1 MNIRVASLLIAVWG
15 LSATNLCAQDRSKV
29 ARIGVLVSGS
39 EATSGFLLEG
49 LRQGLT
55 QQALIEGKT
64 FQLEVRYAAGQI
76 DRLHSIAIDLVK
88 SGVDLIFTGGDQGAW
103 AAKRAT
109 DKVPIVAATCD
120 ALAAGLV
127 TNLSRPGGNLT
138 GVTCINSDLS
148 GKRVELLKETI
159 PSLSRLGVV
168 LDPDDKRM
176 TAELTQAERAATASS
191 ISVHPLVV
199 RKSDEIEPAF
209 AKAASDGMEGVVV
222 VFDAMTFFHRAKLS
236 EIAIRNRVA
245 TIFNFRQYVEAGGLL
260 SFGPNLR
267 DMWRQSAR
275 HIQKVLKGETPGEIP
290 MEQPTRFPRRRSD
303 RVKRREFIGMLGGA
317 ARLGRSRRGRNSAN

>member
-1 MNIRVASLLIAVWG
+1 
-15 LSATNLCAQDRSKV
+15 
-29 ARIGVLVSGS
+29 
-39 EATSGFLLEG
+39 LEG

-55 QQALIEGKT
+55 QQALIEGKN

-148 GKRVELLKETI
+148 GKRVELLKETL

-176 TAELTQAERAATASS
+176 AAELTEAGRAAKASS
-191 ISVHPLVV
+191 IFVHPLVV
-199 RKSDEIEPAF
+199 TKPDEIEPAF
-209 AKAASDGMEGVVV
+209 AKAASGGMEGVVV
-222 VFDAMTFFHRAKLS
+222 VFDAMTFFHRAKLAD
-236 EIAIRNRVA
+236 IAIRNRVA

-275 HIQKVLKGETPGEIP
+275 HIQKVLKGEAPGEIP
-290 MEQPTRFPRRRSD
+290 MEQPTRFELVMNLRTAKALGFNVPP
-303 RVKRREFIGMLGGA
+303 ML
-317 ARLGRSRRGRNSAN
+317 LGRADEIIE